1 MHKLK
6 NTHVDNKEFLYVA
19 LPMYNLIE
27 YSDNYSNTPGCLY
40 QLCMDEPKVSIT
52 DYELFT
58 FKSRFLNNVN
68 NAGII
73 SAEIAVLS
81 KYLSNFWITLEM
93 SSINWQI
100 NLILTWSENC
110 AISEGNRVTAF
121 AIICTKLYVTDNIKP
136 LQPLKLGFKRTII
149 NLK

>member
-1 MHKLK
+1 
-6 NTHVDNKEFLYVA
+6 
-19 LPMYNLIE
+19 
-27 YSDNYSNTPGCLY
+27 
-40 QLCMDEPKVSIT
+40 MDEPKVSIT

-58 FKSRFLNNVN
+58 FKSRFLNNIN

-73 SAEIAVLS
+73 RAEIAVLS
-81 KYLSNFWITLEM
+81 EYLSNFWITLEM
-93 SSINWQI
+93 SLINWQI

-110 AISEGNRVTAF
+110 VISEGNRVTAF
-121 AIICTKLYVTDNIKP
+121 AIICTKLCVTDNIKP